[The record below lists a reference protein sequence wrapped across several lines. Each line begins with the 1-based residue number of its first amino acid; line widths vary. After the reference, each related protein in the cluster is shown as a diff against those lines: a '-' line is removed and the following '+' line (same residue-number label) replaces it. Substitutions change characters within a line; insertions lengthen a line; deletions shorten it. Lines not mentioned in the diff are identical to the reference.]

1 MICTTDLKW
10 VVLCD
15 GKRFTIYNSRFVCFC
30 GVSIFLVFICHLPI
44 SPLLNDIHV
53 KCVRLRYF
61 SGKTLYAVFFF
72 SVVCSF
78 RTLQISLKAV
88 FIVMLK
94 IIYDHFKPAFFLS
107 ISLYVQIDTHE
118 MNAREKKNHNNNWQI
133 VIMMADQHQPK
144 LNERNYDEMEWLL
157 CEPRTFRLIYL
168 N

>member
-1 MICTTDLKW
+1 
-10 VVLCD
+10 
-15 GKRFTIYNSRFVCFC
+15 
-30 GVSIFLVFICHLPI
+30 
-44 SPLLNDIHV
+44 
-53 KCVRLRYF
+53 
-61 SGKTLYAVFFF
+61 
-72 SVVCSF
+72 
-78 RTLQISLKAV
+78 
-88 FIVMLK
+88 MLK